1 MGGYE
6 DSFLKNHGF
15 LLSGGSYTTLDD
27 PLGTGDTF
35 AFGINNADQIVGY
48 YVNATGS
55 HGFLYDHQPEAQHP
69 KSFSYP
75 QERRPITPSLPTDTH
90 RESGHRV
97 GRSPMPSPVIRSGTR
112 RSRMFLTAKG
122 MRLPRCDA

>member
-1 MGGYE
+1 
-6 DSFLKNHGF
+6 
-15 LLSGGSYTTLDD
+15 
-27 PLGTGDTF
+27 LGTGDTF

-75 QERRPITPSLPTDTH
+75 QERRPITPSLPPILTVKADTELVDRRCH
-90 RESGHRV
+90 R
-97 GRSPMPSPVIRSGTR
+97 
-112 RSRMFLTAKG
+112 L
-122 MRLPRCDA
+122 